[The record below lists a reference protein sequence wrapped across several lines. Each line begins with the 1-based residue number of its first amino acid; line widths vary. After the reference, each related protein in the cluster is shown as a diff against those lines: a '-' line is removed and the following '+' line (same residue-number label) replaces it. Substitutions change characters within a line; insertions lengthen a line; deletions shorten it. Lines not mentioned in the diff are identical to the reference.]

1 MPPMKKDGEGTTGAC
16 VNPACDQ
23 FELEV
28 PIKGDGTDRCLMCRG
43 PLKPKEASSR
53 PTKGD

>member
-1 MPPMKKDGEGTTGAC
+1 MPAMSKDNQKSTGAC

-23 FELEV
+23 FELDV

-43 PLKPKEASSR
+43 PLKPRETSSR
-53 PTKGD
+53 PPKEA